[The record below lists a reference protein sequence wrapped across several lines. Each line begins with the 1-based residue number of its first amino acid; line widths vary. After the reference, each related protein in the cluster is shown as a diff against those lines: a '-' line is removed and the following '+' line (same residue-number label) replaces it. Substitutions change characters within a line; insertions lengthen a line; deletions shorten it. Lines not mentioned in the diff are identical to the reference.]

1 MKQYNLNNMDQNE
14 LQRNIEDLQ
23 DKLQSLQDKFD
34 VLDASYSKH
43 QHLGTDGSVR
53 YRIVQQPQQDI
64 QIGCAFIDSIE
75 SVGSNSSLSPGLG
88 GTPTDY
94 LGYFVAGKENP
105 ETNNNFPSTQIILDY
120 GASTNG
126 STNWS
131 FLFGQRP
138 PLFTGTSGVS
148 SAGTLMTDMGQNW
161 AVNSL
166 AGAYVNFYDSSGNF
180 QTRQIAS
187 NTANTLTLDTAWAIT
202 VASGFYA
209 IWMPVFL
216 GAADWPWRQGYFLGE
231 DVSAAG
237 DGSRARVLRFG
248 FGQTSGPNVTGIY
261 YGIGTPESAVTANV
275 GSLYLRTNGGT
286 STTFYVKE
294 TGTGNTGWV
303 AK

>member
-1 MKQYNLNNMDQNE
+1 MDQNE

-23 DKLQSLQDKFD
+23 DQIKKLQDDLAALNTTFE
-34 VLDASYSKH
+34 KH

-53 YRIVQQPQQDI
+53 YRVVQQPQQDA
-64 QIGCAFIDSIE
+64 QIGCAFIDSYE
-75 SVGSNSSLSPGLG
+75 AVSGTTSGSGAIIG
-88 GTPTDY
+88 GTVTDY
-94 LGYFVAGKENP
+94 LAYFIAGKENP
-105 ETNNNFPSTQIILDY
+105 EVTTNFPSSQMIFDY
-120 GASTNG
+120 NAASNG
-126 STNWS
+126 STNWT
-131 FLFGQRP
+131 FLYAQRP
-138 PLFTGTSGVS
+138 PLFTGPSSVTSAS
-148 SAGTLMTDMGQNW
+148 TSMTDIAQNW
-161 AVNSL
+161 TVNSL

-187 NTANTLTLDTAWAIT
+187 NTLSTLTLDTAWSTT
-202 VASGFYA
+202 VSSGFYV

-231 DVSAAG
+231 DVSSGG

-248 FGQTSGPNVTGIY
+248 FGQTSGPNVIGIY

-286 STTFYVKE
+286 STTLYVKE
-294 TGTGNTGWV
+294 SGTSNTGWI